1 MADNGGLLSK
11 LFLFAGADPQQQELE
26 RVAEI
31 ERRMLMW
38 VKARWVLIVVLGLYT
53 YFMILSKGDNFVALV
68 KEYFVVPSA
77 AFIVIILFNVLCHLS
92 YRKFSA
98 LKGIR
103 YFQIILDIL
112 FTLVI
117 IHYTGGSLSWG
128 WVVLPL
134 IITES
139 SIILDERW
147 ETWAVAVLCSLLYG
161 VQIIL
166 ELNRFH
172 PPIRVPFLEFL
183 LEDRFTHDVLLW
195 LRFNFVAIFFAVIT
209 SYLMGIIRKEEIKLK
224 QRVVIDSITETYNVN
239 HFYHVLNSEISRSKR
254 YDFVLSILLLDLDNF
269 KQFNDCLSHVEGDRL
284 VKKIAKVL
292 RGAVRRSDTKPSY
305 DIDVLCRYG
314 GDKFALILP
323 NTSAEGSLR
332 AAERLLNIIRDQ
344 NKTILPE
351 FCADFPDNE
360 TLKNFKI
367 TASIG
372 VASFPDHAQ
381 TINDLVD
388 VVEKNVKTAKSM
400 GKDKAVGPEQK
411 T

>member
-68 KEYFVVPSA
+68 KEYFVVP
-77 AFIVIILFNVLCHLS
+77 
-92 YRKFSA
+92 
-98 LKGIR
+98 
-103 YFQIILDIL
+103 
-112 FTLVI
+112 
-117 IHYTGGSLSWG
+117 WG

-161 VQIIL
+161 IQIIL

-209 SYLMGIIRKEEIKLK
+209 SYLMGIIRKDEIKLK

-284 VKKIAKVL
+284 VTKVAKVL

-388 VVEKNVKTAKSM
+388 VVEKNVKTAKST
-400 GKDKAVGPEQK
+400 GKDKAVGTEQK